1 MKELYFF
8 LFVFSFTDTDD
19 SQERDSQPYSFYTF
33 HQLRKKIWTDLV
45 FLTQVIPA
53 LLEFMPFFKKIL
65 VWNQIWF

>member
-19 SQERDSQPYSFYTF
+19 SQEREILNLIPFYTF

-53 LLEFMPFFKKIL
+53 LLEFMPFLKKIL
-65 VWNQIWF
+65 VWNQI